1 MTTGVSARGLDIY
14 DVGHVINY
22 DLPKVTHGGIDEYI
36 HRIGRTARIGHV
48 GISTS
53 FYSDEDAPIAHDIVK
68 LLIETEQKIPDF
80 LQDFKPQEG
89 EELRFDEEDG
99 GNRDGGTAE
108 KSADEGAGGNG
119 WAEEPKASEDAAW
132 KPEEESATPADAAVK
147 EEDAW

>member
-14 DVGHVINY
+14 DVGHVINF

-68 LLIETEQKIPDF
+68 LLIETEQKVPDF
-80 LQDFKPQEG
+80 LQDFKPEEG
-89 EELRFDEEDG
+89 EELIFDEADG
-99 GNRDGGTAE
+99 EVRDGATGD
-108 KSADEGAGGNG
+108 KSADDGAGGNG
-119 WAEEPKASEDAAW
+119 WVEGPKTTEEGAWKAKEEDA
-132 KPEEESATPADAAVK
+132 TPTDTAVK
-147 EEDAW
+147 EEAAW